1 MSKETISNAWQED
14 LDLAEERKKEL
25 AEECG
30 LCECGKD
37 DEGNQEFIG
46 TDSEWRKFNNLS

>member
-46 TDSEWRKFNNLS
+46 TDGEWRKFNNLS